1 MKVGMAWM
9 KDQSIKKKKKHLKP
23 LMLICLQDSN
33 ITRNLLNHWYK
44 QGLVKND

>member
-1 MKVGMAWM
+1 MLFCPSFTVQSMKVGMAWM

-33 ITRNLLNHWYK
+33 ITR
-44 QGLVKND
+44 DP